1 MPLSLDTLPGL
12 VLFSCVVRHGSL
24 TGAAQELGL
33 NRSSVSKQLARF
45 ETQLGAK
52 LLQRTTRKLALTE
65 LGERVWQ
72 EAQTIAT
79 ALENVDAITE
89 DYRQNVRGRLKV
101 SCSSSLARVHLVPL
115 LPAFNQRYPEVD
127 LLLQLEDRFVDL
139 TTEQVDIAI
148 RVGHLPDSSL
158 VARKLGELQWQLVA
172 SPGYLAEHGAPQTPA
187 DLAGHACL
195 FYQNGLRA
203 MNLWTFTGP
212 KGEEQVRVKGALAM
226 NDACA
231 LVDAAINGL
240 GILLID
246 RALLS
251 LALASGQLLPLLP
264 EYQLAAGLPVY
275 AVYPAREW
283 LPAKAA
289 AFVEFILQE
298 FAPRLAAPR
307 E

>member
-1 MPLSLDTLPGL
+1 MTLSLDTLPGL
-12 VLFSCVVRHGSL
+12 ALFSCVVRHGSL

-45 ETQLGAK
+45 EAQLGAK

-72 EAQTIAT
+72 EAQTVAA
-79 ALENVDAITE
+79 ALGNIDAITD

-115 LPAFNQRYPEVD
+115 LPLFSQRYPEVD

-158 VARKLGELQWQLVA
+158 VARKLGELQLQLVA
-172 SPGYLAEHGAPQTPA
+172 SPAYLAKHGTPQTPS
-187 DLAGHACL
+187 DLTQHACL
-195 FYQNGLRA
+195 YYQNGSRA
-203 MNLWTFTGP
+203 MNLWTFSGVL
-212 KGEEQVRVKGALAM
+212 GEEQVRIKGPLAM

-231 LVDAAINGL
+231 LVDAAIHGL
-240 GILLID
+240 GLLLID
-246 RALLS
+246 RALL
-251 LALASGQLLPLLP
+251 AAPLASGQLLALLP
-264 EYQLAAGLPVY
+264 NYQLAVGLPVY
-275 AVYPAREW
+275 AVYPARDW
-283 LPAKAA
+283 LPAKVTAL
-289 AFVEFILQE
+289 VEFIVSE

-307 E
+307 

>member
-1 MPLSLDTLPGL
+1 MSLSLDTLPGL
-12 VLFSCVVRHGSL
+12 ALFSAVVRHGSL

-45 ETQLGAK
+45 EAQLGAK

-72 EAQTIAT
+72 EAQTIAA
-79 ALENVDAITE
+79 ALENVDAITD

-115 LPAFNQRYPEVD
+115 LSLFSQRYPEVD

-139 TTEQVDIAI
+139 STEQVDIAI

-172 SPGYLAEHGAPQTPA
+172 SPAYLAKHATPQTPS
-187 DLAGHACL
+187 DLAQHACL
-195 FYQNGLRA
+195 FYQNGSRA
-203 MNLWTFTGP
+203 MSLWTFTGP
-212 KGEEQVRVKGALAM
+212 QGVEQVRVRGPLAM

-231 LVDAAINGL
+231 LVDAAIHGQ

-246 RALLS
+246 RALLGAQ
-251 LALASGQLLPLLP
+251 LVNGQLIPLLP
-264 EYQLAAGLPVY
+264 DYSPATGLPVY
-275 AVYPAREW
+275 AVYPARDW

-289 AFVEFILQE
+289 AFVEFILSE

-307 E
+307 